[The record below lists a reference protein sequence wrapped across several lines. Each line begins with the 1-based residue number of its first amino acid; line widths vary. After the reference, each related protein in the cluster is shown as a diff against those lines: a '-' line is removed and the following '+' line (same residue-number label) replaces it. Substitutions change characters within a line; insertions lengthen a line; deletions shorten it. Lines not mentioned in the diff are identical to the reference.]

1 MNAIVRGH
9 LLSVDYVLYLFVCN
23 DTATTEIY
31 TYGHTLSLHGALP
44 ISPPWPPPAHGP
56 RRSSACTARRGPASS
71 RSGTTRKTSSSPP
84 PARRRRRR
92 AASSVPWSSNT
103 PNGPP
108 GTARRHPPNTPSPC
122 PPPSYRPAAP
132 QLTRPTQ
139 LDSRSDPCAPT
150 TPSR

>member
-56 RRSSACTARRGPASS
+56 RRSSACTGRRGPASS
-71 RSGTTRKTSSSPP
+71 RSGTTRKTSSVPP
-84 PARRRRRR
+84 PARLRRWCD
-92 AASSVPWSSNT
+92 ASSVPWSST
-103 PNGPP
+103 SPNGSP
-108 GTARRHPPNTPSPC
+108 GTARRS
-122 PPPSYRPAAP
+122 
-132 QLTRPTQ
+132 
-139 LDSRSDPCAPT
+139 SDRT
-150 TPSR
+150 SVV